1 MTASQ
6 IRQLL
11 APGQNPINKLKKGM
25 IFMKKARKLIT
36 FILTV
41 VMVLSM
47 SMNVWAVGAG
57 TITITNAKAKNS
69 YSIYRI
75 LNLESYVK
83 DRAYAY
89 TVVPKWENFITTGA
103 GTEYLIVT
111 DGYVTWK
118 GDKTPDRVA
127 EFAEAA
133 LAYARANNIA
143 PENSKVAD
151 SNTVTFDNLELGYY
165 LVDSS
170 TGILCS
176 LDTTDKDVEIEEKN
190 EVPEIQKTVTGENSA
205 DVEENTATIG
215 DDVDFKVEITAK
227 KGAKGYVLHDKME
240 NGLTFKPESISVKLK
255 VGDAAST
262 DVDAANYAIKVAD
275 ALDEGEEYE
284 TPNCNDC
291 DFEIVFNDD
300 YLATLDGGEKI
311 IINYSATLNSDAVV
325 GATGNK
331 NIADLEYGETP
342 WVDTDGDGIPNHED
356 SDANGNGQPDE
367 EEGYEPEI
375 PDKPTTTDE
384 ITITRTF
391 SFDLVK
397 TDSDD
402 KLLDGATFKLYT
414 DEGCTNA
421 LKFSKDGAGTTYTV
435 DATNGSEEIL
445 VTGGNVVIEGLAKGT
460 YYLKE
465 TDAPQGYNL
474 LIGKTDVIIVDRNLD
489 ATMDGTDPTLYVEG
503 GVQVENNTGSELP
516 STGGIGTTIF
526 YIVGGALVLFAVVL
540 LVTKKRMKDNQ

>member
-1 MTASQ
+1 
-6 IRQLL
+6 
-11 APGQNPINKLKKGM
+11 
-25 IFMKKARKLIT
+25 MKKARKLIT

-47 SMNVWAVGAG
+47 SMNVWAAGETG
-57 TITITNAKAKNS
+57 TITITNAEAENS

-75 LNLESYVK
+75 LDLESYVK
-83 DRAYAY
+83 DSAYAY
-89 TVVPKWENFITTGA
+89 TVVPEWEDFITTGA
-103 GTEYLIVT
+103 GKDYLIVT
-111 DGYVTWK
+111 DGYVTWN
-118 GDKTPDRVA
+118 GANTADRVA
-127 EFAEAA
+127 EFAEVA
-133 LAYARANNIA
+133 LEYARANNIA

-176 LDTTDKDVEIEEKN
+176 LDTTDKDVDIEEKN

-227 KGAKGYVLHDKME
+227 EGAKGYVLHDKME

-255 VGDAAST
+255 IGDAAST
-262 DVDAANYAIKVAD
+262 DVNAANYTIKVAD
-275 ALDEGEEYE
+275 ALDEGGEYE

-300 YLATLDGGEKI
+300 YLATLDGGKKI

-342 WVDTDGDGIPNHED
+342 WLDTDGDGIPNHED
-356 SDANGNGQPDE
+356 SDANGNDQPDE

-421 LKFSKDGAGTTYTV
+421 LKFTADGAGTYTV

-445 VTGGNVVIEGLAKGT
+445 VTGGKVVIEGLAKGT

-474 LIGKTDVIIVDRNLD
+474 LIGKTDVIIEDRNLD